1 MAREKREKVVVV
13 RLSEKEHADLLA
25 LAELTGRTGSDA
37 IRRAIRNEL
46 MRERATPWYGTVTST
61 LGPVTYGG

>member
-25 LAELTGRTGSDA
+25 LSELTGRTGSDA

-46 MRERATPWYGTVTST
+46 IRERIAGSQLTTAIAGWMSNG
-61 LGPVTYGG
+61 